1 MNPILLATM
10 LAAASAP
17 RIIDLAVTNRGFVPV
32 SVAVKK
38 GEPVR
43 LVVTRQ
49 TDQTCAKEIVIS
61 EAGVREKL
69 PLDKPVTIE
78 FTPQKAGEI
87 RYACGMDMV
96 SGVLRVE

>member
-1 MNPILLATM
+1 MNPILFAAL
-10 LAAASAP
+10 LAATSAP
-17 RIIDLAVTNRGFVPV
+17 RTIDMAVTKRGFAPARVTV
-32 SVAVKK
+32 QK

-43 LVVTRQ
+43 LIVTRQ

-61 EAGVREKL
+61 DAGVREKL

-78 FTPQKAGEI
+78 FTPQKTGEI

-96 SGVLRVE
+96 SGVLVVE

>member
-1 MNPILLATM
+1 MNPILLAAL
-10 LAAASAP
+10 LASTSTP
-17 RIIDLAVTNRGFVPV
+17 RTIEMTVTRRGFDPAR
-32 SVAVKK
+32 VAVQK

-69 PLDKPVTIE
+69 PLDKTVTIE
-78 FTPQKAGEI
+78 FTPKKTGEI
-87 RYACGMDMV
+87 RYACGMDMI
-96 SGVLRVE
+96 SGVLVVD

>member
-1 MNPILLATM
+1 MLLTVLLVAT
-10 LAAASAP
+10 SIP
-17 RIIDLAVTNRGFVPV
+17 RTIDMTVTKRGFAPERVTV
-32 SVAVKK
+32 QK

-61 EAGVREKL
+61 DAGVRETL

-78 FTPQKAGEI
+78 FTPQKTGEI

-96 SGVLRVE
+96 SGVLVVE

>member
-1 MNPILLATM
+1 MNPILLAALLGAT
-10 LAAASAP
+10 AAP
-17 RIIDLAVTNRGFVPV
+17 HTIDMTVTKRGFAPV

-49 TDQTCAKEIVIS
+49 TEQTCAKEIVIS
-61 EAGVREKL
+61 DAGVREKL

-78 FTPQKAGEI
+78 FTPQKTGEI

-96 SGVLRVE
+96 SGVLLVE

>member
-1 MNPILLATM
+1 MYSILFAALLAATSTPSTIEM
-10 LAAASAP
+10 T
-17 RIIDLAVTNRGFVPV
+17 VTKRGFDPAR
-32 SVAVKK
+32 VAVQK

-49 TDQTCAKEIVIS
+49 TDQTCAKEIVIG

-78 FTPQKAGEI
+78 FTPKKTGEI
-87 RYACGMDMV
+87 RYACGMEMV
-96 SGVLRVE
+96 SGVLVVD